1 MQNFLRT
8 KIIATLGPSTST
20 RKKIRELLC
29 AGAGAFRLNTSH
41 GEPAWHAEKIQD
53 IRAIAAELN
62 LHIPIILDLQG
73 PKIRVGNL
81 LQPINLQEGDKVV
94 LKHAMA
100 QEEPSCIPVDYSGIV
115 NDLKSGNNLLL
126 DDGKIQMRIT
136 SVLSDRLEAVVTDG
150 GLLTSRKGVNIP
162 DAKLN
167 IPSLSQKDIN
177 YIKFAVE
184 NNVDWIAL
192 SFVRTKEDLLQA
204 KEYIKQAGGDIPI
217 IAKIEKPIALD
228 NIEEIM
234 DNSEGI
240 MVARGDLGI
249 EISPQRVPVVQK
261 HLIKRANTH
270 KKVVI
275 TATQMLESMINEPI
289 PTRAE
294 ASDVANAIFD
304 GTDAVMLSGETAAGK
319 FPLDAVKIMR
329 SIAEEVECSE
339 IYKFNVYETE
349 KVANI
354 NADSQAITDAAMKIS
369 DTLEISA
376 IVAFTRTGFTAELL
390 SKGKP
395 SAPVIAV
402 SNSAEV
408 CRKLGLL
415 WGIEP
420 FFMDFDFGFTE
431 EFLQK
436 MDEFLV
442 KNTSLKNDDKI
453 IITGVM
459 LDPDNGSTN
468 FIRLH
473 DIKQL

>member
-53 IRAIAAELN
+53 IRAVAEELS

-81 LQPINLQEGDKVV
+81 LQPIDLQDGDKVV
-94 LKHAMA
+94 LKHAMT
-100 QEEPSCIPVDYSGIV
+100 QEEPNCIPIDYSGIV
-115 NDLKSGNNLLL
+115 SDLKPGNNLLL
-126 DDGKIQMRIT
+126 DDGKIQMKIT

-192 SFVRTKEDLLQA
+192 SFVRTKDDLLQA

-319 FPLDAVKIMR
+319 FPIDAVKIMR

-395 SAPVIAV
+395 SAPVIAI

-436 MDEFLV
+436 TDEFLV
-442 KNTSLKNDDKI
+442 RNTFLKNGDKI
-453 IITGVM
+453 LITGVM
-459 LDPDNGSTN
+459 LDPDNGTTN

-473 DIKQL
+473 DIR

>member
-8 KIIATLGPSTST
+8 KIIATLGPSTTT
-20 RKKIRELLC
+20 REKIRELLC

-53 IRAIAAELN
+53 IRAVAEELS

-81 LQPINLQEGDKVV
+81 LQPIDLQDGDKVV
-94 LKHAMA
+94 LKHAMT
-100 QEEPSCIPVDYSGIV
+100 QEEPNCIPIDYSGIV
-115 NDLKSGNNLLL
+115 SDLKPGNNLLL
-126 DDGKIQMRIT
+126 DDGKIQMKIT

-192 SFVRTKEDLLQA
+192 SFVRTKDDLLQA

-319 FPLDAVKIMR
+319 FPIDAVKIMR

-442 KNTSLKNDDKI
+442 KNTFLKNGDKI

-459 LDPDNGSTN
+459 LDPDNGTTN

-473 DIKQL
+473 DIRQ

>member
-1 MQNFLRT
+1 L
-8 KIIATLGPSTST
+8 
-20 RKKIRELLC
+20 
-29 AGAGAFRLNTSH
+29 
-41 GEPAWHAEKIQD
+41 
-53 IRAIAAELN
+53 
-62 LHIPIILDLQG
+62 
-73 PKIRVGNL
+73 
-81 LQPINLQEGDKVV
+81 
-94 LKHAMA
+94 
-100 QEEPSCIPVDYSGIV
+100 
-115 NDLKSGNNLLL
+115 
-126 DDGKIQMRIT
+126 
-136 SVLSDRLEAVVTDG
+136 
-150 GLLTSRKGVNIP
+150 
-162 DAKLN
+162 
-167 IPSLSQKDIN
+167 
-177 YIKFAVE
+177 
-184 NNVDWIAL
+184 
-192 SFVRTKEDLLQA
+192 
-204 KEYIKQAGGDIPI
+204 
-217 IAKIEKPIALD
+217 
-228 NIEEIM
+228 
-234 DNSEGI
+234 
-240 MVARGDLGI
+240 
-249 EISPQRVPVVQK
+249 
-261 HLIKRANTH
+261 
-270 KKVVI
+270 
-275 TATQMLESMINEPI
+275 INEPI

-319 FPLDAVKIMR
+319 FPIDAVKIMR

-442 KNTSLKNDDKI
+442 KNTFLKNGDKI

-459 LDPDNGSTN
+459 LDPDNGTTN

-473 DIKQL
+473 DIRQ